1 MLSGH
6 CLFFVILVHTAEL
19 FLNSCFPDT
28 VFSLSFW
35 STQLSYSSTVAF
47 RTLSFLCHSG
57 PHSGVIPQPLLSG
70 HCLFFVI
77 LVHTAELFLNRCFPD
92 SLFFVILVHTAELF
106 LNRCFPDTVFS
117 LSFWSTQR
125 SYSSTVAFRTLS
137 FLCHSGPHSGVIPQP
152 LLSGHCLFFVILVHT
167 AELFLNRC
175 FPDTVFSLSFWS
187 TQRSYSSTVAFRTL
201 SFLCHSGPHS

>member
-1 MLSGH
+1 M
-6 CLFFVILVHTAEL
+6 
-19 FLNSCFPDT
+19 
-28 VFSLSFW
+28 
-35 STQLSYSSTVAF
+35 
-47 RTLSFLCHSG
+47 
-57 PHSGVIPQPLLSG
+57 LSG

-92 SLFFVILVHTAELF
+92 
-106 LNRCFPDTVFS
+106 TVCS
-117 LSFWSTQR
+117 LSFWSTLL

-137 FLCHSGPHSGVIPQP
+137 FLCHSAPHCGVIPQP

-187 TQRSYSSTVAFRTL
+187 TLRSYSSTVAFRTL
-201 SFLCHSGPHS
+201 SFLCHSGPHCGVIPQPLLSGHCLFFVILVHTAELFLNRCFPDTVFSLSFWSTLRSYSSTVAFRTLSFLCDSGPHS